1 MRTFRTA
8 VAMPDCEGATRDALL
23 PSDLQEGGIELAAP
37 FPDSEVQAQKD
48 GSSACESQEQHRQSQ
63 QTQPRSQSRTV
74 AKVVVFVAIVAAAI
88 AANAVFG
95 WTDWVMSG
103 RLHDE
108 LTQLVNQN
116 YALACALYCVVA
128 IVGCVV
134 LALPGVLFALAAGA
148 VFGPVV
154 GTVLCWAS
162 MTLGACGAFCVGRY
176 FLKDAL
182 KPRLEKS
189 QLLNRLLFEGADR
202 SDVFVLAVT
211 RLVPVF
217 PFNLQ
222 NFAYGITDI
231 RFAPYALYS
240 ALFIL
245 PGTAAYTLAAAGIL
259 DAQNRVV
266 CIVVAVVL
274 FVASFALALAL
285 KRKAG
290 V

>member
-1 MRTFRTA
+1 MPCFRLTFKRAESSWLHLFPIRKFRRRRMGHPPANRKSSTGNRSRRGLARNRVRLRRSLFSWLSLRQRLRLMPYSAGLIGLRAA
-8 VAMPDCEGATRDALL
+8 VCTMSL
-23 PSDLQEGGIELAAP
+23 
-37 FPDSEVQAQKD
+37 
-48 GSSACESQEQHRQSQ
+48 
-63 QTQPRSQSRTV
+63 RSLS
-74 AKVVVFVAIVAAAI
+74 I
-88 AANAVFG
+88 
-95 WTDWVMSG
+95 
-103 RLHDE
+103 
-108 LTQLVNQN
+108 N

-217 PFNLQ
+217 PFNFLS
-222 NFAYGITDI
+222 YH
-231 RFAPYALYS
+231 
-240 ALFIL
+240 
-245 PGTAAYTLAAAGIL
+245 
-259 DAQNRVV
+259 
-266 CIVVAVVL
+266 
-274 FVASFALALAL
+274 
-285 KRKAG
+285 KRSSLC
-290 V
+290 